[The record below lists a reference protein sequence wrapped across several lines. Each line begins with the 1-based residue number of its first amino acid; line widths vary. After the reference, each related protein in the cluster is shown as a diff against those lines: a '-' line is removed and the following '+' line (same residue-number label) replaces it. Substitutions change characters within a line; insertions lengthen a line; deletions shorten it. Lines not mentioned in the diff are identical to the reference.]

1 MRLSDHP
8 YAPFLHRVRSPSRYV
23 GGEFG
28 APVQDPSRCR
38 ASMVLVFPDAYEVGM
53 SHLGSQVLM
62 DVVAREPDLCL
73 ERCFA
78 PWPDLE
84 AELRARGL
92 PLVTLE
98 TFSPLRDFDVVGFSL
113 QHELSYTNVLNVL
126 DLSGIP
132 LRAAARSDADPIVLG
147 GGPCATHPAPVA
159 PFFDAFF
166 IGEAEDAL
174 PGLLREVGGLRRA
187 GAPRD
192 RVLRALATRPGVLV
206 PSLRRLVVD
215 RRTGFQVPDLS
226 GGPPPTRRQVIAD
239 LDRVPVPVG
248 APMPWSRAVFDRAS
262 IEIARGCTEGCRFC
276 EAGYTYRPL
285 RERGVAALVRQVVQG
300 VDHSGLDE
308 VSLCALSPA
317 DSPVLGPLVRLLSG
331 ALTPRG
337 VTLSVSSLRAYG
349 VSDEVLRDLRRV
361 RAAGLTLAP
370 EAGSERLRDVIN
382 KNVRDEDLLA
392 AAQRAFSNGWHRLKL
407 YFMIGLPTETDD
419 DVRAIARLARA
430 VQRIGRS
437 HTPRARVTAS
447 VGLFVP
453 RPHTPFQWEGMA
465 PDEVLAGREALLRAE
480 LRGSRVDL
488 KVADRGFARLECALA
503 RGDARVADVVE
514 AAFRRGCRFDSWDD
528 LFRREGWAEA
538 FAAAGVDPEA
548 YARPIPLD
556 AGLPW
561 DDVDVLVRRD
571 FLRRERERAYRG
583 APLPPCEK
591 PPVRRS
597 PAAGEG
603 GPSPE
608 SPRTAPRR
616 PGPGDYE
623 SARTVICYRCGAPC
637 DPKAIA
643 EGRSRLVR
651 EADAVIASGA
661 GARGTAAASGEAA
674 RGVTEEPSFW
684 HLVFTKVGRAAWL
697 SQKDLVA
704 HFPRILRRAG
714 LRLDLSRGFHPLPR
728 LSYRP
733 PMPVGY
739 QGVGEWVVAAVFLPE
754 GVAPD
759 LGALNRASVEGIEFL
774 RAVRLPARRL
784 RPGPTRYIFR
794 SDGRPG
800 DLDLPGWLRAR
811 EAKDPGP
818 RVAAC
823 LDPARGP
830 YLTEVDWPDTGR
842 PPLPLHDLVAQ
853 ATGAPY
859 TPHDFVRLYDDPVAN
874 PPAASAKRDAVA

>member
-1 MRLSDHP
+1 MKSLSEHP

-28 APVQDPSRCR
+28 SPVKDPSRCL
-38 ASMVLVFPDAYEVGM
+38 ASMALVFPDVYEVGM
-53 SHLGSQVLM
+53 SHLGSHILIETI
-62 DVVAREPDLCL
+62 AREPDLCL

-98 TFSPLRDFDVVGFSL
+98 TFSPLRGFDVVGFSL

-132 LRAAARSDADPIVLG
+132 LRFGDRSSEDPLVLG
-147 GGPCATHPAPVA
+147 GGPCATRPAPVA

-166 IGEAEDAL
+166 VGEAEDAL
-174 PGLLREVGGLRRA
+174 PDLLREVGRLRRA
-187 GAPRD
+187 RTPRD
-192 RVLRALATRPGVLV
+192 QVLRALAARPGVLV
-206 PSLRRLVVD
+206 PSLRGRRLD
-215 RRTGFQVPDLS
+215 GRTGFLVPDLS
-226 GGPPPTRRQVIAD
+226 GGPPATQRQVIED

-248 APMPWSRAVFDRAS
+248 APLPWSRAVFDRAS
-262 IEIARGCTEGCRFC
+262 IEVARGCTEGCRFC

-285 RERGVAALVRQVVQG
+285 RERSVAPLVREVVRG
-300 VDHSGLDE
+300 VDQSGLDE
-308 VSLCALSPA
+308 VSLCSLSPA

-331 ALTPRG
+331 TLTPRG

-382 KNVRDEDLLA
+382 KNVRDEDLFA
-392 AAQRAFSNGWHRLKL
+392 AAHRAFSAGWHRLKL

-419 DVRAIARLARA
+419 DVRAIARLARE
-430 VQRIGRS
+430 VRRIGRS
-437 HTPRARVTAS
+437 HASRARVTVS
-447 VGLFVP
+447 VGQFVP

-465 PDEVLAGREALLRAE
+465 ADEVLAGREALLRAD
-480 LRGSRVDL
+480 LRGSGVDL
-488 KVADRGFARLECALA
+488 KVADRWLARLECVMA
-503 RGDARVADVVE
+503 RGDTRVADVIE
-514 AAFRRGCRFDSWDD
+514 AAFRLGCRFDAWDEMV
-528 LFRREGWAEA
+528 RREAWAEA

-556 AGLPW
+556 GCLPW
-561 DDVDVLVRRD
+561 DDVDVRVRRD

-591 PPVRRS
+591 PPARRPREEVGASPPVRARQ
-597 PAAGEG
+597 
-603 GPSPE
+603 
-608 SPRTAPRR
+608 APRR
-616 PGPGDYE
+616 PVPDDYE
-623 SARTVICYRCGAPC
+623 AARTVICYRCGAPC
-637 DPKAIA
+637 DPKGVAGERA
-643 EGRSRLVR
+643 RLVR
-651 EADAVIASGA
+651 EARTLVEQGQHSGGGPDEGPSRA
-661 GARGTAAASGEAA
+661 PSGDP
-674 RGVTEEPSFW
+674 TFW

-697 SQKDLVA
+697 SQKDMVA
-704 HFPRILRRAG
+704 HLPRVLRRAG

-728 LSYRP
+728 ISYRP

-739 QGVGEWVVAAVFLPE
+739 QGVGEWVVAAVLLGE
-754 GVAPD
+754 GEAPD
-759 LGALNRASVEGIEFL
+759 LAALNRASVEGIEFL
-774 RAVRLPARRL
+774 RTTRLASRRL
-784 RPGPTRYIFR
+784 TPGPTRYVFR
-794 SDGRPG
+794 SDRPPEE
-800 DLDLPGWLRAR
+800 LDLPPSLGVRA
-811 EAKDPGP
+811 ADAPDT
-818 RVAAC
+818 RVTDC

-830 YLTEVDWPDTGR
+830 FLLVVDWPGSGR
-842 PPLPLHDLVAQ
+842 PPLPLHDLLAR

-859 TPHDFVRLYDDPVAN
+859 TPPDFVRLYDDPA
-874 PPAASAKRDAVA
+874 PGKPGQGDP